1 MAEVCDCYWPCL
13 NLHLLLAFSNIIL
26 IPNMPANQGFLY
38 CCMKY
43 IPLGLPLDFITHN
56 CQRHA
61 LRCLPCRKAV
71 ENFYTLTF
79 SPALLSPFY
88 LFLINHAG
96 ILNKS
101 HDKTDKTW
109 HMKVFTFHCK
119 GWVIQ
124 RGFHAVY
131 YQDNLN
137 FKSLK
142 VRPSRSVNDVVS
154 KDF

>member
-1 MAEVCDCYWPCL
+1 MGQSIPGLCVELLFFCLQFQHPHAKSRRAVMAEVCDCYWPCL

-119 GWVIQ
+119 GWVI
-124 RGFHAVY
+124 
-131 YQDNLN
+131 
-137 FKSLK
+137 
-142 VRPSRSVNDVVS
+142 
-154 KDF
+154 